1 MKKIIFAIFFI
12 LNFAGIAIAEERS
25 EQEIINAAKQVLIP
39 SGLHNRIS
47 INGEISILR
56 KDEQLSVVGYEDGRL
71 VFIANDDLFDAVLGY
86 TDEPVTGELP
96 PAMKWWMK
104 AMNESLAT
112 YLING
117 KALKDSRP
125 APVYSEAIEPMITT
139 KWDQGTPYNNLCPEY
154 KENNIKKRYVTGCVA
169 TAMSQVMNYHQW
181 PIKGKSSHS
190 YYLYDENGTR
200 TRLYA
205 NFGNTTYDWAN
216 MLDVYNKNATYTT
229 EQAKAVS
236 TLMYHCG
243 VAVDMS
249 YAKDGSGAYTK
260 DASIALKKYFDYH
273 QDIRTYYREVIHVDE
288 WMDMVYR
295 EINDKCP
302 ILYGGS
308 RNDGGHAF
316 VLDGYNAS
324 GKVHV
329 NWGWSGSGDGYF
341 DIAKL
346 DGYTQMQELIIV
358 RKPDDTRYSKKF
370 ASTWGLLHPLTAKLV
385 LNKITLSTTGLASFC
400 EENFNGYIGI
410 MVMDTI
416 TKKAE
421 LLGKYEQKI
430 SDFPYGYGY
439 SQFSVSASLGNLKD
453 GTYRVYLGSL
463 DDKDTEWQAV
473 RSKEDVCNSYILV
486 KEGAQATLTAE
497 KSSKWI
503 YDIITSIDEI
513 ENTSN
518 NEEGTIRVYDLS
530 GKQVYVSDVK
540 KFQID
545 NIPATGVLII
555 RNGSLV
561 KKIIK

>member
-47 INGEISILR
+47 INGDISILR

-273 QDIRTYYREVIHVDE
+273 QDIRTYYRDVIHVDE

-295 EINDKCP
+295 ELNDKCP

-308 RNDGGHAF
+308 D
-316 VLDGYNAS
+316 
-324 GKVHV
+324 
-329 NWGWSGSGDGYF
+329 
-341 DIAKL
+341 
-346 DGYTQMQELIIV
+346 
-358 RKPDDTRYSKKF
+358 RK
-370 ASTWGLLHPLTAKLV
+370 
-385 LNKITLSTTGLASFC
+385 
-400 EENFNGYIGI
+400 
-410 MVMDTI
+410 
-416 TKKAE
+416 
-421 LLGKYEQKI
+421 
-430 SDFPYGYGY
+430 
-439 SQFSVSASLGNLKD
+439 SV
-453 GTYRVYLGSL
+453 V
-463 DDKDTEWQAV
+463 
-473 RSKEDVCNSYILV
+473 
-486 KEGAQATLTAE
+486 
-497 KSSKWI
+497 
-503 YDIITSIDEI
+503 
-513 ENTSN
+513 
-518 NEEGTIRVYDLS
+518 
-530 GKQVYVSDVK
+530 
-540 KFQID
+540 
-545 NIPATGVLII
+545 
-555 RNGSLV
+555 
-561 KKIIK
+561 